1 MNPFDIYITYVSWN
15 GNGKTR
21 PVLIINQQ
29 DAVVYVFNI
38 TTQYEG
44 KSDVIRAGYFT
55 INDWKAAGLDRQSYV
70 DTNTVRDIPAAVFG
84 DKKEIGRL
92 SAADE
97 IRLVQFINQLNESF

>member
-1 MNPFDIYITYVSWN
+1 MKPFDIYITYVSWG

-21 PVLIINQQ
+21 PVLIIGQQ

-44 KSDVIRAGYFT
+44 KSDAIRAGYFT

-70 DTNTVRDIPAAVFG
+70 DTNNVRDIPASAFDG
-84 DKKEIGRL
+84 KKEIGRL
-92 SAADE
+92 SAVDE
-97 IRLVQFINQLNESF
+97 KRLIEFIN

>member
-1 MNPFDIYITYVSWN
+1 MNPFDIYITYVSWD

-21 PVLIINQQ
+21 PILIIGHQ
-29 DAVVYVFNI
+29 DTVVYVFNI

-44 KSDVIRAGYFT
+44 KSNAIRAGYFT

-70 DTNTVRDIPAAVFG
+70 DTNTVRDIPAAVFDG
-84 DKKEIGRL
+84 KKEIGRL

-97 IRLVQFINQLNESF
+97 KRLIEFMNQ